1 MNSLDLIIGLLA
13 GLGLGYLLRLALQSK
28 TAGTTLPK
36 AEFDQLEEKAN
47 RLERD
52 KHLAEERLK
61 DRTQELAEKEAA
73 LEENNRSL
81 GTSREDLATARE
93 RIKQL
98 EKEIQEGQKAFEE
111 LLQKNKAEFENL
123 ARKLLEENSRKFSE
137 TNREKI
143 DELLKPFQTRI
154 TEFRE
159 EVQKNH
165 KAQDERFLTFTEN
178 LKQLK
183 ELNQQISDEA
193 TALTKALKGETKRQG
208 NWGEMILQTILQ
220 KSGLTEGEEYVV
232 EQSLQAEVD
241 GEQKRVR
248 PDVIVNLPDERH
260 VVIDSKVSLT
270 AFEQYANAE
279 DEEAAEKALRDHTL
293 SLSNHI
299 KGITVKNYQQ
309 AHGLNSL
316 DFILVFIPIE
326 AAFNLALQRDTT
338 LYDTAFEKNIVIVT
352 PSTLLATLRV
362 VENLWRQEKQNRNAL
377 EIANQAGKLYD
388 KFSGFL
394 EDMEKLKAR
403 LRQAQESFDAAENK
417 LQSGRGNLISR
428 TEKLKALGAR
438 TSKQLPDSYN
448 EIGPED
454 PDFEEEKAS

>member
-1 MNSLDLIIGLLA
+1 MSTLDIIIGLLA
-13 GLGLGYLLRLALQSK
+13 GTFLGYLIHALKAGKAEAGVSQEAFDALQAERDQIQKEQLVLDSRYQELRK
-28 TAGTTLPK
+28 QADQAAADLKEKEEAGRK
-36 AEFDQLEEKAN
+36 QLEDLSTT
-47 RLERD
+47 R
-52 KHLAEERLK
+52 ERLK
-61 DRTQELAEKEAA
+61 N
-73 LEENNRSL
+73 LEE
-81 GTSREDLATARE
+81 DL
-93 RIKQL
+93 QN
-98 EKEIQEGQKAFEE
+98 QKADTEKMLEQNFE
-111 LLQKNKAEFENL
+111 KFDNL
-123 ARKLLEENSRKFSE
+123 ARKILEENSQKFTQ
-137 TNREKI
+137 TNKEKL

-154 TEFRE
+154 IEFRE

-183 ELNQQISDEA
+183 ELNRQISDDA

-208 NWGEMILQTILQ
+208 NWGEMILQTILK
-220 KSGLTEGEEYVV
+220 KSGLTEGEEYEV
-232 EQSLQAEVD
+232 EQSFQAEVD

-279 DEEAAEKALRDHTL
+279 DDEAAEQALKEHTL

-326 AAFNLALQRDTT
+326 AAFNLALQRDTG

-388 KFSGFL
+388 KFAGFL
-394 EDMEKLKAR
+394 EDMEKLKDR

-438 TSKQLPDSYN
+438 TTKQLPAPQ
-448 EIGPED
+448 E
-454 PDFEEEKAS
+454 DFEEEDPS